1 MSPGPSPG
9 PVESR
14 LHDDV
19 PIVDAE
25 SAAAA
30 IDPGA
35 TVLTSGF
42 GSVGYPKAIPLALAS
57 SPRDLS
63 LTLVASGKVGDKIDV
78 ELVGSGQV
86 ERRFSYQ
93 SSRVAREDRHPARS
107 PSATETPPPRSA
119 TRSSTEGS
127 SIPMSP
133 SSRQSPSART
143 GSFPHVAR
151 AGPRVRRG
159 RRHAVRGAEPPPAA
173 RTPDSTTCTGPMRP
187 RTAGRSRC
195 RTPASASAPRTS
207 SSTPRSSRAS
217 SRRISPIRRTRSPTR
232 PTTTS
237 PSPPTSGRSSAA
249 RWTDPRCSTTRS
261 TSSSASD
268 RSVTP

>member
-93 SSRVAREDRHPARS
+93 SSRVAREKTDTREIAFSDRNA
-107 PSATETPPPRSA
+107 
-119 TRSSTEGS
+119 S
-127 SIPMSP
+127 SIGDEVQYGGLVDPDVAVVEAVAVGEDWFIP
-133 SSRQSPSART
+133 STSLGQVPAFVEAADT
-143 GSFPHVAR
+143 LFVELN
-151 AGPRVRRG
+151 
-159 RRHAVRGAEPPPAA
+159 RHQPLELQ
-173 RTPDSTTCTGPMRP
+173 TMRP

-195 RTPASASAPRTS
+195 RTPASASAPAR
-207 SSTPRSSRAS
+207 RVRLREARGRRRDG
-217 SRRISPIRRTRSPTR
+217 SRRFDVHVPRPDRRRPRHRRQPRVVPPPRDGPIPGVRRRD
-232 PTTTS
+232 
-237 PSPPTSGRSSAA
+237 PPPVRRRIA
-249 RWTDPRCSTTRS
+249 R
-261 TSSSASD
+261 
-268 RSVTP
+268 